1 MLKLRIICL
10 DNNRE
15 LFVRWYSWSVKYR
28 DCDPSVWLTN
38 YLNERYEHNDEERI
52 WLCWLYGNTYYLP
65 TSWVLKNEFPDYEL
79 ATVDRI
85 TWWNDSNY
93 KRLRYQTDTKY
104 NKGHL
109 PAMFAS
115 YQNFIGKRKQREV
128 LESFY
133 GDNEKQNFDNLW
145 GAIIKNYHKFGRYTT
160 WFYMQHL
167 KHTAGIKIEPTSLM
181 LNDYSG
187 SRSHRNGLCY
197 ALGKQDW
204 INTKLT
210 AQEYEWLEKES
221 EQIILELRET
231 HPEYAN
237 QFDAFTMETCLC
249 SFKKIF
255 REHSSRYLGYYLD
268 RQADEIKQ
276 VASDGWYGIEWEVLW
291 QSRQESLD
299 KRLIS
304 KYGIDKGKFGEYV
317 RSGNIERMEWMFDIK
332 KTPVGIEAFL

>member
-1 MLKLRIICL
+1 M

-15 LFVRWYSWSVKYR
+15 LFVRWYAWSVKYR

-85 TWWNDSNY
+85 TWWNNANY

-115 YQNFIGKRKQREV
+115 YQKFIGKNRKQREV

-145 GAIIKNYHKFGRYTT
+145 GAITKNYHKFGRYTT

-204 INTKLT
+204 INAKLT

-231 HPEYAN
+231 HPEYAD

-317 RSGNIERMEWMFDIK
+317 RSGNIDRMEWMFDIK

>member
-15 LFVRWYSWSVKYR
+15 IFVRWYSWSVKYR

-221 EQIILELRET
+221 EEIILELRET
-231 HPEYAN
+231 YPEYAN